1 MTHSE
6 IDVKKGANPVLAMQ
20 CLLQGLAWLKKPE
33 LRKFVVIPIV
43 INLVIYVTFFSL
55 GMVYLSDLIAS
66 IIPGWLS
73 WLEWIL
79 WPLLFLSILITGYFT
94 FTLFAN
100 LIATPFYGKLAEKT
114 LSLSK
119 GSAVA
124 PAEQPWSKVIFSE
137 LRRLGYLGI
146 RALPLLLLFVIPGI
160 NLLAPFLWVLFSAWG
175 IVLEYMAYP
184 LENEGL
190 LFPEQR
196 QLLKRIRLGALSF
209 GGIVVLGLTI
219 PVLNILVPPA
229 AVIAATLYMEKIRKV
244 Q

>member
-66 IIPGWLS
+66 FIPGWLS

-79 WPLLFLSILITGYFT
+79 WPLLFLSFLITGYFT

-119 GSAVA
+119 GAAVA

>member
-1 MTHSE
+1 MTDLE
-6 IDVKKGANPVLAMQ
+6 LDTKKGANPLLAVQ
-20 CLLQGLAWLKKPE
+20 CLLQGLTWLKKPE
-33 LRKFVVIPIV
+33 LRKFVVIPIL

-55 GMVYLSDLIAS
+55 GMVYLSDLIES
-66 IIPGWLS
+66 FIPGWLS

-79 WPLLFLSILITGYFT
+79 WPLLFLSFLIAGYFT

-119 GSAVA
+119 GVAVT
-124 PAEQPWSKVIFSE
+124 PAEQAWSKMILSE

-160 NLLAPFLWVLFSAWG
+160 NLLAPFLWAVFSAWG
-175 IVLEYMAYP
+175 MVLEYMAYP

-196 QLLKRIRLGALSF
+196 QCLRRIRLGALSF
-209 GGIVVLGLTI
+209 GGIVVVGLTI
-219 PVLNILVPPA
+219 PLLNILVPPA
-229 AVIAATLYMEKIRKV
+229 AVIAATLYTEKIRKGR
-244 Q
+244 

>member
-119 GSAVA
+119 GAAVA

-175 IVLEYMAYP
+175 MVLEYMAYP